1 MRGETFAQGRVF
13 EEGAFEGGG
22 EGEFEE
28 VVVAGVA
35 LDEAGPFAEL
45 GGAGC
50 EVWLEAVE
58 GGEGVDL
65 GVGQWWG
72 GGDGGHGF
80 GGWVRVRVVVV
91 DRCGGEGAV

>member
-1 MRGETFAQGRVF
+1 VRVGRGEAFAQGRVF

-50 EVWLEAVE
+50 EVWLEGVE
-58 GGEGVDL
+58 GGEGVDF
-65 GVGQWWG
+65 GVGEGWG
-72 GGDGGHGF
+72 GGGGGHGF
-80 GGWVRVRVVVV
+80 GGVR
-91 DRCGGEGAV
+91 